1 MKRCGFGE
9 NDFAEKSLPPT
20 KRVVHW
26 SKGLLSSMQDRSLI
40 MTSDD
45 KAVIIKDLY
54 PKAKHHYLILPKEDI
69 SSMNALNGSHIKLI
83 RHMLKLAKVFTA
95 QFTKV
100 NCKFQYGFHSKPSMT
115 RLHMHII
122 SQDFDSL
129 HLKTKKHW
137 NSFTTDFFMD
147 AEVVISKLQD
157 EGQVVVDPM
166 KCDSMLKQPL
176 HCHVCHEPF
185 PTMPKLKLHIKLH
198 VSD

>member
-1 MKRCGFGE
+1 
-9 NDFAEKSLPPT
+9 
-20 KRVVHW
+20 
-26 SKGLLSSMQDRSLI
+26 
-40 MTSDD
+40 
-45 KAVIIKDLY
+45 
-54 PKAKHHYLILPKEDI
+54 
-69 SSMNALNGSHIKLI
+69 
-83 RHMLKLAKVFTA
+83 
-95 QFTKV
+95 
-100 NCKFQYGFHSKPSMT
+100 
-115 RLHMHII
+115 MHII

-157 EGQVVVDPM
+157 EGQVVLDPM

-198 VSD
+198 VLD

>member
-1 MKRCGFGE
+1 MKRCRPGE
-9 NDFAEKSLPPT
+9 NDFAEKFLPPT

-26 SKGLLSSMQDRSLI
+26 SKGLLSSMQDPNLI

-45 KAVIIKDLY
+45 KVVIIKDLY
-54 PKAKHHYLILPKEDI
+54 PKAKHHYLSLSKEDI
-69 SSMNALNGSHIKLI
+69 SSMNALNRSHIKLL
-83 RHMLKLAKVFTA
+83 RHMLKVAIDFTS
-95 QFTKV
+95 QFTKL
-100 NCKFQYGFHSKPSMT
+100 NCKFRYGFHSKPSMT

-147 AEVVISKLQD
+147 ADVVISKIQND
-157 EGQVVVDPM
+157 GQVVVDPV
-166 KCDSMLKQPL
+166 KCESMLKQPL
-176 HCHVCHEPF
+176 HCHVCHELF

-198 VSD
+198 VSG